1 MTTWPA
7 RHRWS
12 VGVWPA
18 ALVTLVA
25 ALFAICASTAGAAT
39 SRVPPALGVWAV
51 PSATYPQEVYR
62 VGATSPLNAAD
73 PHVTVTEN
81 GTAVQGATVTPIG
94 GSSGQK
100 TGVVLLIDRSWSMN
114 GAPDQSAIEA
124 ARAFVAERNP
134 SEPVAVIYFAQT
146 PIIAAPLTTNS
157 STLDNALASVPKRQS
172 GTLIMDAAARA
183 IGMLH
188 AGGVTD
194 GTIMILSDG
203 QDTGSKVSESQLAN
217 LAQLDNVHIY
227 TFGMQDPS
235 FDGSTLQS
243 LASESG
249 GTYVPTSPTA
259 VVAAYRQLG
268 AQQANQYTLSYNTK
282 LPRGSTVT
290 VAVGAPGYPAALTQY
305 STTSSTPVPANQSF
319 LHSTTAAIL
328 ISLIVAVL
336 IGVAAFLITRRH
348 NEVSARVG
356 EFVLPVTGGTGH
368 TRERSLV
375 ELALGDSQSRAGHR
389 SPRVRAFATELD
401 VAGIAIAPVNYVIIS
416 LILMLVVGWFV
427 VTAFGSLLAAPAAL
441 IVPLGA
447 YWLAHYLADRQR
459 RLFDSQL
466 PDNLSVVASAMRA
479 GQTFLG
485 ALQAVVDTAPDPSKR
500 ELRRAVTDAQL
511 GVPIDEA
518 LGSLGERLKSADF
531 QHVALIATLQR
542 ETGGNTAEVVELV
555 AETIRERLELR
566 QMVRALTA
574 QGRLASF
581 ILSGL
586 PIALLL
592 LVSVINPGYEH
603 PLFHTTI
610 GIIALVAAGVLTVMG
625 SFVLKKIVTIEI

>member
-1 MTTWPA
+1 MNAWRA

-12 VGVWPA
+12 VGVWPTA
-18 ALVTLVA
+18 VVTLLATLIAVWAPAAVA
-25 ALFAICASTAGAAT
+25 APAAM
-39 SRVPPALGVWAV
+39 SPALGVWAV

-62 VGATSPLNAAD
+62 LGATSPLNAAD
-73 PHVTVTEN
+73 PKVSVTEN
-81 GTAVQGATVTPIG
+81 GTPVQGATVTPIG
-94 GSSGQK
+94 GSTGQK
-100 TGVVLLIDRSWSMN
+100 TGAVLLIDRSWSMN
-114 GAPDQSAIEA
+114 GAPDQSAIAA
-124 ARAFVAERNP
+124 ARAFVAQRNP
-134 SEPVAVIYFAQT
+134 NEPVAVIFFAET
-146 PIIAAPLTTNS
+146 PIVAAPLTTNAQ
-157 STLDNALASVPKRQS
+157 TLDRALSSVPKRQS
-172 GTLIMDAAARA
+172 GTLIMDATHRA

-188 AGGVTD
+188 AAGITD
-194 GTIMILSDG
+194 GTVVILSDG
-203 QDTGSKVSESQLAN
+203 QDTGSKISESSLAN

-249 GTYVPTSPTA
+249 GTYTPTNPTA

-268 AQQANQYTLSYNTK
+268 AEQANQYTVSYKTK
-282 LPRGSTVT
+282 LPLGSTVNL
-290 VAVGAPGYPAALTQY
+290 AVGAPGYPSAVTQY
-305 STTSSTPVPANQSF
+305 STVSPKPLAPKQSF
-319 LHSTTAAIL
+319 INSTAAVIL
-328 ISLIVAVL
+328 ISVLVALL
-336 IGVAAFLITRRH
+336 IGGAAYLITRRR

-356 EFVLPVTGGTGH
+356 EFVLPVTGGGGRE
-368 TRERSLV
+368 RERSLV
-375 ELALGDSQSRAGHR
+375 ELALGDAQSRAGHK
-389 SPRVRAFATELD
+389 SPRVRAFAVELD

-416 LILMLVVGWFV
+416 LIVMLIVGWFV
-427 VTAFGSLLAAPAAL
+427 VTAVGTILAAPAAL
-441 IVPLGA
+441 IVPVVA
-447 YWLAHYLADRQR
+447 WWLAHYLADRQR
-459 RLFDSQL
+459 RLFDTQL

-518 LGSLGERLKSADF
+518 LGALGERLKSADF

-574 QGRLASF
+574 QGRLAGL

-586 PIALLL
+586 PVALLI

-603 PLFHTTI
+603 PLFHSTL
-610 GIIALVAAGVLTVMG
+610 GIIALVAAGVLTLFG
-625 SFVLKKIVTIEI
+625 SYVLKRIVTIEI